1 MTPTPLP
8 AGDGDA
14 RLADRLATLALP
26 TAAQRLAAD
35 GIVSPPSSPAAPPP
49 APRPTT
55 SPLMPVEVDWRSQ
68 RTVTAAEIDGD
79 ELVLHEDVGPL
90 RVPLRP
96 AWTTGTTGSVDHIS
110 VSAAVDADGRVVAD
124 LAFVETPHRLVVTL
138 DPSAGTFTT
147 TWASLPL
154 TGIGVETHLAT
165 MHAPVEAT

>member
-1 MTPTPLP
+1 
-8 AGDGDA
+8 
-14 RLADRLATLALP
+14 
-26 TAAQRLAAD
+26 
-35 GIVSPPSSPAAPPP
+35 
-49 APRPTT
+49 
-55 SPLMPVEVDWRSQ
+55 
-68 RTVTAAEIDGD
+68 VTAAEIDGD

-96 AWTTGTTGSVDHIS
+96 TWTTGTTGTADHIA

-154 TGIGVETHLAT
+154 AGIGVETHLAT
-165 MHAPVEAT
+165 MHAPVAAS